1 MSTPTLV
8 LASSSPRR
16 RELLGRLTD
25 AFEVRVPEDVDETP
39 HEGEDPLDYVQRIA
53 SAKGLAAAS
62 ADTVTI
68 AADTIVV
75 LDDEILGKPRDRAD
89 AADMLRRLSGRTHQ
103 AITAVWVSA
112 DRGDDDVRRA
122 LAVERTEVRFADL
135 TEDRIA
141 AYLATGE
148 ADDKAGSYGLQGA
161 AAVFA
166 DDVRGSVTNVIGL
179 PLPLLDRLCR
189 EVGVDLLAWRT

>member
-53 SAKGLAAAS
+53 SAKGLAAAA